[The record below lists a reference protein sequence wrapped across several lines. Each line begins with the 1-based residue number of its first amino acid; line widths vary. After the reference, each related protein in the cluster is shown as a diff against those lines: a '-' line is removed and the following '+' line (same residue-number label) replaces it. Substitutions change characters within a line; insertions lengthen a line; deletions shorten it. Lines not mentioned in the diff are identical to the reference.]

1 MSVPIGVS
9 LPCIDRLLQGTL
21 GTELLLQNYYNNV
34 TVMSKR
40 RFVNTDIM
48 SIYMQTL
55 LKQLKMKVMYDLF
68 GAIGGGGLQLRS
80 QYCYFK

>member
-1 MSVPIGVS
+1 MDRSVGVTIGAH

-34 TVMSKR
+34 TVMYS
-40 RFVNTDIM
+40 DIM

-55 LKQLKMKVMYDLF
+55 LNQLKMTFLEL
-68 GAIGGGGLQLRS
+68 GGGGPT
-80 QYCYFK
+80 